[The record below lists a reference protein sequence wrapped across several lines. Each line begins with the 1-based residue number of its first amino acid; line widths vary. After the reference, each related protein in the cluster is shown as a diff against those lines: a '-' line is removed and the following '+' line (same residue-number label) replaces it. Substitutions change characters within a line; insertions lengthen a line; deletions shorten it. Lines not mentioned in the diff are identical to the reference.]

1 MVKENN
7 KKIIFVL
14 NKTDLVP
21 NTSEWDKYF
30 KNDNQ
35 TCIEMQAKMSDSKE
49 VEESL
54 EKLMTLLFK
63 YAKKF
68 EEKKSKE

>member
-1 MVKENN
+1 
-7 KKIIFVL
+7 
-14 NKTDLVP
+14 
-21 NTSEWDKYF
+21 
-30 KNDNQ
+30 
-35 TCIEMQAKMSDSKE
+35 MQAKMSDSKE